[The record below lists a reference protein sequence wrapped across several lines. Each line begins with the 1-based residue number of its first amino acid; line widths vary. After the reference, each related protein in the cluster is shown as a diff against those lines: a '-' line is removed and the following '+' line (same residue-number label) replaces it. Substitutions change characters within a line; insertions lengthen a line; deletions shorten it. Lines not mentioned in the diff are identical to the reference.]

1 MAFKIYNN
9 RKTRHPSISLKSGDK
24 KYWHNLEVTHS
35 PSQNERYFEVENTNS
50 KDKRK
55 SYVRKYYRKDKHK
68 LKGFWYKNFKLSRE
82 SENRVKRYLRKH
94 HKNKKMM

>member
-1 MAFKIYNN
+1 MAFKIYHN

-35 PSQNERYFEVENTNS
+35 PLKNERYLKIDNLNS
-50 KDKRK
+50 KDGRK

-68 LKGFWYKNFKLSRE
+68 LKGFWYKNFLLSRE
-82 SENRVKRYLRKH
+82 SEMRVRRYLREH
-94 HKNKKMM
+94 HKNKKR